1 MKSSLKLLAILVVL
15 GVAGYAVFVL
25 WQRMAP
31 PPLPPGI
38 AVGNGRIEATDIDVA
53 TKFAGRLEDVL
64 VREGDTVEPGQILA
78 RMDTRTLAAQYREAE
93 AKAQQRRD
101 ARQSAA
107 AIVAQREAELAFAKT
122 EYRRSQDIAAK
133 KLISLQQLD
142 TDRTRVETAQA
153 VLVAARAQY
162 VEAGTAIVAAEAEV
176 ERLKAEI
183 ADAILKAPRHG
194 RVQYRLAEPG
204 EILAAGGRVLTLL
217 DLTDVYMKLFLP
229 ETAAGKVAIGAEARL
244 VLDAAPD
251 VVIPA
256 QAYFVAAEAQFTPKA
271 VETAQERQKLAFQ
284 VRLRID
290 PELLRRY
297 EPIVKTGVPGLAY
310 VKLEAATAWP
320 PQLQVKLPPAP

>member
-1 MKSSLKLLAILVVL
+1 MKSTLKLLALLVVF
-15 GVAGYAVFVL
+15 GVAAYAAFAA
-25 WQRMAP
+25 WQRMTP

-153 VLVAARAQY
+153 VLVAARAQH
-162 VEAGTAIVAAEAEV
+162 VEAGTAIIAAEAEV
-176 ERLKAEI
+176 ERLKAEL

-229 ETAAGKVAIGAEARL
+229 ESAAGKVAIGAEARL
-244 VLDAAPD
+244 VLDAAPEL
-251 VVIPA
+251 VIPA
-256 QAYFVAAEAQFTPKA
+256 KAYFVAAEAQFTPKA

-297 EPIVKTGVPGLAY
+297 EPMVKTGVPGVAY
-310 VKLEAATAWP
+310 VRLEAATAWP
-320 PQLQVKLPPAP
+320 ARLQVKLPPAP